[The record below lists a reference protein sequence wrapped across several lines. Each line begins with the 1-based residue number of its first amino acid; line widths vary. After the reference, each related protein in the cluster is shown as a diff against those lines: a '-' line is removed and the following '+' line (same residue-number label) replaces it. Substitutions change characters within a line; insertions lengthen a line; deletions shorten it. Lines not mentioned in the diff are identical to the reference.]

1 VVAVPADHSRKA
13 AAARILG
20 SHGGHDMAHFGRDHW
35 EPLGP

>member
-1 VVAVPADHSRKA
+1 MSVSADEEKKA

-20 SHGGHDMAHFGRDHW
+20 AHGATRMAHFGPDHW